1 MPDRQAL
8 DVNFNVAQ
16 AAGIQS
22 AQVGNKP
29 LDLNANVATAA
40 YAPRDNALVN
50 SLLNSVM
57 QLGNKAIHT
66 EVDKSAEEAYLKG
79 QQAVGVVKTEEE
91 LESDPLT
98 RGWMVQGFRDTSARL
113 ALIDASTSINS
124 QMNDLRTKSPE
135 EFGNALAERRQQIIS
150 KLEGTSLATR
160 KAIVG
165 QMALSDR
172 AAMDTYKKARAEY
185 IAQTDFNTIR
195 AGVNSSLTELNNSK
209 DNVEAYKS
217 NAAALYGQILTT
229 VVHNQ
234 RFDNIPE
241 VRQKLLFEALH
252 SALESDN
259 PSIFLLAQGRKDGID
274 AAGKPATLFDTLS
287 DEQRTKLMS
296 AYRSGKERY
305 DVLQMNEFAGVVG
318 AMQAQI
324 NTDVSK
330 VESQDV
336 ETMLRKG
343 AQIGYYKSPKDMA
356 SVWENFWVQK
366 SKQVNRAQL
375 GQMWLA
381 GDQNGM
387 IALPGQ
393 PTDSEGADA
402 AVTFMVKQG
411 ANVPQIVATLA
422 NTARNKGS
430 PAALKKIAELTGPS
444 ISQVANLDNITPQA
458 KEIAKSYVD
467 QLSYYKSVGDKSS
480 QALLLS
486 ALPQDAQDFMVI
498 LDGHMEQN
506 GGNLEVALAKARKDM
521 QPESMYVKGD
531 KAAYL
536 ANMTKERQ
544 NRVSKIAPEG
554 LFAQAGTGI
563 GKLINM
569 LSLGTLSKDSPQYS
583 QLNVDKYWF
592 ANDSVLNAKQAAA
605 RERFSEEFGKLV
617 RLNRNLTPDAAE
629 QLALART
636 VAAQINTGDK
646 SGPLLIDSSIP
657 DIKQYFGIKDPNV
670 ANDLIGQAV
679 AKMAP
684 APEGKTVTYSTN
696 STGKLMAEY
705 WDKDGRAAGGAVLNP
720 KDVGNYVQSL
730 LSARVNNTKELYGPG
745 VTADLKDASGEK
757 VSYNGNNTAMVP
769 NDLMLEYRKQ
779 LVKLEGVRY
788 EPYQNQITLTD
799 GSTKTDKKTIGIG
812 FTQGYY
818 IEPDATGK
826 VSAKQVS
833 QMFAKASD
841 DAARAGA
848 DAQAFTGNKSKQ
860 AFMLMSLAAYQ
871 GGTNFG
877 GTSYGKQF
885 LEVFKKAT
893 AEKTPD
899 NVALAAAA
907 FRKTP
912 MYTHSPAER
921 RALYMDLIN
930 QALR

>member
-1 MPDRQAL
+1 MPDRQGV
-8 DVNFNVAQ
+8 DVQFNAGQMV
-16 AAGIQS
+16 GIQS

-29 LDLNANVATAA
+29 LD
-40 YAPRDNALVN
+40 VN
-50 SLLNSVM
+50 KDVMPASQQADRSLLNGLLGNLM
-57 QLGNKAIHT
+57 QLGGRMLHQ

-79 QQAVGVVKTEEE
+79 QQAVGLGKTEEE
-91 LESDPLT
+91 LETDPLT
-98 RGWMVQGFRDTSARL
+98 KGWATMGFRDASARI
-113 ALIDASTSINS
+113 ALIDAETSVASNM
-124 QMNDLRTKSPE
+124 QDLRTKSPE
-135 EFGNALAERRQQIIS
+135 EFGNFLAERRQ
-150 KLEGTSLATR
+150 KLMAAMDGTSLQTR
-160 KAIVG
+160 KAMVG

-172 AAMDTYKKARAEY
+172 TAMSKYKQAHAEF
-185 IAQTDFNTIR
+185 IASTDFNTIR
-195 AGVNSSLTELNNSK
+195 AGINSTLTDLNASK
-209 DNVEAYKS
+209 GNAEAYA
-217 NAAALYGQILTT
+217 NTAASLYGQVLST
-229 VVHNQ
+229 VVHNP

-252 SALESDN
+252 SALDSDN
-259 PSIFLLAQGRKDGID
+259 PALFLMAQGRKDGIGAD
-274 AAGKPATLFDTLS
+274 GKPASLFDTLS
-287 DEQRTKLMS
+287 DEQRTKLMA
-296 AYRSGKERY
+296 AYRAGKERY
-305 DVLQMNEFAGVVG
+305 DVLQLNDFAGKAG
-318 AMQAQI
+318 ALGAQI

-330 VESQDV
+330 VEATDV
-336 ETMLRKG
+336 EQHLREG

-366 SKQVNRAQL
+366 SKQVNRATL
-375 GQMWLA
+375 GQMWLT

-387 IALPGQ
+387 ISLPGQ
-393 PTDSEGADA
+393 PTDTEGADA
-402 AVTFMVKQG
+402 AVTFLVKQG
-411 ANVPQIVATLA
+411 AKVPEIVSTLA

-430 PAALKKIAELTGPS
+430 PAALRKIAELTGPS
-444 ISQVANLDNITPQA
+444 ISQVAHLDNITPQA

-467 QLSYYKSVGDKSS
+467 QMSYYKAQGDKSS

-506 GGNLEVALAKARKDM
+506 GGNLDVALAKARKDV
-521 QPESMYVKGD
+521 QPESLYIKGD
-531 KAAYL
+531 QAAYL
-536 ANMTKERQ
+536 AKMTKERQ
-544 NRVSKIAPEG
+544 DRVAKIQPEG

-569 LSLGTLSKDSPQYS
+569 LSMGTLQKNTPAYS

-592 ANDSVLNAKQAAA
+592 ANESVLNAKQNAA

-657 DIKQYFGIKDPNV
+657 DIKAYFGIKDPNV

-679 AKMAP
+679 ARMAP

-705 WDKDGRAAGGAVLNP
+705 WDKDGRAAGGTILNP
-720 KDVGNYVQSL
+720 KDVGNYVQAIL
-730 LSARVNNTKELYGPG
+730 GERVNDTKRLYGPG
-745 VTADLKDASGEK
+745 VPAGLKDANGEQ
-757 VSYNGNNTAMVP
+757 VTYNGNNTALVP
-769 NDLMLEYRKQ
+769 NDQMLEFRKQ
-779 LVKLEGVRY
+779 LVRLEGVRY
-788 EPYQNQITLTD
+788 EPYQNEITLTD
-799 GSTKTDKKTIGIG
+799 GSRKTDKKTIGIG

-818 IEPDATGK
+818 IEPDASGK

-841 DAARAGA
+841 DAAKAGA
-848 DAQAFTGNKSKQ
+848 DAQVYTGNKSKE
-860 AFMLMSLAAYQ
+860 AFLLMSLSAYQ

-885 LEVFKKAT
+885 LDTFKKAT
-893 AEKTPD
+893 AMKSPE
-899 NVALAAAA
+899 NAAIAAAA

-921 RALYMDLIN
+921 RSLYMELIN